1 MQNAVA
7 KFVTPRWA
15 RQDKLQ
21 TEEEG
26 TRAGLPV
33 APRRRSQVLNHMC
46 EKLPLET
53 QGRHSSRDSVY
64 HCMPEYF
71 HLTGLKVSLQVRK
84 LDLRL
89 SA

>member
-1 MQNAVA
+1 MQNTVA

-21 TEEEG
+21 TEEG

-33 APRRRSQVLNHMC
+33 APRCRPQVLNHMC
-46 EKLPLET
+46 EKLPLGT
-53 QGRHSSRDSVY
+53 QERHSSRDSVY

-71 HLTGLKVSLQVRK
+71 HLTGLEVSLQVRK